1 MKTEKYFE
9 ELVPVMKLLGLALIT
24 FIASVFLTRDQIFD
38 IVDLWKYF
46 FRRVMFAYLVRL

>member
-1 MKTEKYFE
+1 MRSENGKYFE

-46 FRRVMFAYLVRL
+46 FRQ